1 MKTYRL
7 KISILLVL
15 ALTLSLFTCNSNDE
29 LSLDGETNNTNLAR
43 SMSELMDQ
51 FDADGNP
58 EESQNPSGNMVL
70 DFCFEFVFPIDF
82 QMNNNTII
90 TINSLDD
97 LVEVLLES
105 NDELYINDILYPF
118 DVLVFN
124 NENDSIETL
133 TIENDEIF
141 GSLLD
146 DCEFEYDEDNSCY
159 EIYDPVCV
167 EINNEEGDI
176 LILVYP
182 NDCYAGLDGFNEND
196 FLEDCDSENEFDG
209 DIFDTDCFGLV
220 YPITLLNSNGDVITI
235 NSEEALSGYI
245 EEWYSENCDN
255 MDDCEFDFEV
265 QFPLTVEY
273 FSENNQQTQT
283 LIIDSEEELN
293 EYIEEYCE

>member
-1 MKTYRL
+1 M
-7 KISILLVL
+7 
-15 ALTLSLFTCNSNDE
+15 
-29 LSLDGETNNTNLAR
+29 
-43 SMSELMDQ
+43 
-51 FDADGNP
+51 
-58 EESQNPSGNMVL
+58 
-70 DFCFEFVFPIDF
+70 
-82 QMNNNTII
+82 
-90 TINSLDD
+90 
-97 LVEVLLES
+97 

-182 NDCYAGLDGFNEND
+182 NDCYAGLDGFYEND